1 MIDNPGGG
9 KKKKDDG
16 NYYAE
21 HIYASSS
28 EPSSPLAGS
37 REFTTAYY
45 PFALTPRY
53 DYFVIPVLSLSLFPP
68 AKIYDDHSPQPRSR
82 LRDSEHKQLERGLR
96 PIVEIPSPP
105 PIENEH

>member
-1 MIDNPGGG
+1 MIDNPGEEE
-9 KKKKDDG
+9 KKKDDG

-53 DYFVIPVLSLSLFPP
+53 DYFVIPVLSLSFFPQKFTTTILLNHDLVY
-68 AKIYDDHSPQPRSR
+68 A
-82 LRDSEHKQLERGLR
+82 
-96 PIVEIPSPP
+96 IPSINSWSEAFVQSSKSPP
-105 PIENEH
+105 HLPIENEH